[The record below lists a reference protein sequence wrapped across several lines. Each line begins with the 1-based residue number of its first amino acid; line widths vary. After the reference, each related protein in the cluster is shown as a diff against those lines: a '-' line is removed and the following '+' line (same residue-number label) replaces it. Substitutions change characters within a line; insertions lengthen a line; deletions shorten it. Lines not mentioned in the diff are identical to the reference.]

1 MLVDKNT
8 KQVMFMNVEIKR
20 IMSEGG
26 CCGKQ
31 AQCLDLLN

>member
-26 CCGKQ
+26 GAVGKEYS
-31 AQCLDLLN
+31 AWTY